1 MLTGL
6 SYLNLC
12 MYLDDYYGWIMLIV
26 SYNSYFR
33 SSANVGCGAQIKTRC
48 IQVYPPKLENLP
60 TYKKSNL
67 VRIVQ
72 EVKLSF
78 VALIDYCLTF
88 DSLFC

>member
-12 MYLDDYYGWIMLIV
+12 MYLDDYHGWIMLIV

-33 SSANVGCGAQIKTRC
+33 SSANVECAAQIKIRC
-48 IQVYPPKLENLP
+48 IQVYPPQLENLRV
-60 TYKKSNL
+60 YKKSNL
-67 VRIVQ
+67 VRIV
-72 EVKLSF
+72 EKVKLSF
-78 VALIDYCLTF
+78 VALTDYCLTF